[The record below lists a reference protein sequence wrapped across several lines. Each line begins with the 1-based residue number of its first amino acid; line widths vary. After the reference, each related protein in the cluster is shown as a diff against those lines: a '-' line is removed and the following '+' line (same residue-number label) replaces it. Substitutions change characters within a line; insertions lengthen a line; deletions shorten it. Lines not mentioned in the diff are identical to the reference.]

1 MLYYDDGNRPPEPLI
16 RNRTAAG
23 KQLNEVL
30 SMGATAAEAA
40 GTTPEAVGY
49 SILQK
54 WVAGC
59 FFLAIVFIPVDVF
72 PWWGTDSYTL
82 RHFSFYPVAL
92 GAIAA
97 LPRLFREWIRCRE
110 ILWLAALFAVMF
122 SWSVLSSF
130 WNCGVTPDVI
140 RILAKRL
147 ISLGIWWGFGL
158 FFAGAFF
165 ILPFESARR
174 ILLAGLGTVI
184 ALCAVCSVVEIA
196 RFCGVAQADAILIAT
211 GRLFRKSTIVWD
223 WWPPELWPDRRVR
236 GLFAE
241 PLFLAIFTVPALV
254 FLWGNFLEGRQRRI
268 SFLLS
273 CLAAFLTI
281 VTFSRTGWLLMLIAL
296 GGQYLMLERT
306 GVFRSLPGRPR
317 LSYLPAAL
325 LVMLMCAGF
334 LFFIRSLKPDR
345 LPEKAGT
352 TYIQNAD
359 LTGGSLGVRRACL
372 AMEFDLL
379 REQPLLGSG
388 VDTHGRRLLAVFQE
402 QANAI
407 PGTAG
412 LRQHREIR
420 QWEADGS
427 FPMLNLYT
435 GTAVESGLPGMLLL
449 LLLCAFPLLFFPFRH
464 SATAF
469 QIAAAAAL
477 GSLLA
482 AGMTQTI
489 YVHPTFQL
497 CWGVALA
504 AVLRGAPHEPDRP
517 VQ

>member
-1 MLYYDDGNRPPEPLI
+1 
-16 RNRTAAG
+16 
-23 KQLNEVL
+23 
-30 SMGATAAEAA
+30 MGATTAEAA
-40 GTTPEAVGY
+40 GATPEAAGF

-54 WVAGC
+54 WVAAC
-59 FFLAIVFIPVDVF
+59 FFLAVLFIPVDVF

-92 GAIAA
+92 GGLAA
-97 LPRLFREWIRCRE
+97 LPRLFREWTRCRAF
-110 ILWLAALFAVMF
+110 LWLAVLFAVMF
-122 SWSVLSSF
+122 GWSVLSSF
-130 WNCGVTPDVI
+130 WNCGVTPEVI

-196 RFCGVAQADAILIAT
+196 RFCGVAQADSILIAT
-211 GRLFRKSTIVWD
+211 GRLFRKSTIVWN

-241 PLFLAIFTVPALV
+241 PLFLAIFAVPALV
-254 FLWGNFLEGRQRRI
+254 FLWGNFLEGRRRRI

-273 CLAAFLTI
+273 GLAAFL
-281 VTFSRTGWLLMLIAL
+281 VVVSFSRTGWLLMIIAL
-296 GGQYLMLERT
+296 GGQYLLPEWTGTFRT
-306 GVFRSLPGRPR
+306 LPGRLR
-317 LSYLPAAL
+317 LSCLPAAL
-325 LVMLMCAGF
+325 LVMLMCAAF
-334 LFFIRSLKPDR
+334 LFLTRSPGADG
-345 LPEKAGT
+345 AA
-352 TYIQNAD
+352 QVHSAD
-359 LTGGSLGVRRACL
+359 LTGGSLGVRRTCL
-372 AMEFDLL
+372 AMEVDLV
-379 REQPLLGSG
+379 RDRPLLGSG

-407 PGTAG
+407 PGIAG
-412 LRQHREIR
+412 LRQDGEIR

-464 SATAF
+464 SATEF
-469 QIAAAAAL
+469 QITAAAAL

-482 AGMTQTI
+482 AGVTQTI

-517 VQ
+517 VK